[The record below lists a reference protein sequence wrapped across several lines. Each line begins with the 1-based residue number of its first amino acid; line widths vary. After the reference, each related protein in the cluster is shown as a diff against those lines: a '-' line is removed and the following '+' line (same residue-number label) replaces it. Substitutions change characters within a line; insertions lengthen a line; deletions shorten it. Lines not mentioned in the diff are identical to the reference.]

1 MKIRPEELSE
11 NGYVLIDSL
20 GHKELVPFI
29 QTYMKK
35 RTRYSIIYYFCN
47 IIVVGLAGYY
57 FIEGYNL
64 SEYSL
69 GDRFTHF
76 SLGLAIALALVPL
89 HEYIH
94 VLAYKSQGAT
104 KTSYDANL
112 KKFYF
117 MALAD
122 KFVASKKEFE
132 VVALAPFLTITTILT
147 TLFFVIN
154 SNWTLTIIGILL
166 AHTAMCSGDF
176 GLLSYF
182 QYHKNRQ
189 VVTYDDVEN
198 KISYFYGQT
207 SERKTTAILHVV

>member
-1 MKIRPEELSE
+1 MKIRPEELKE
-11 NGYVLIDSL
+11 KGYIKLDEL

-29 QTYMKK
+29 QIYMKK
-35 RTRYSIIYYFCN
+35 RTKYSVIYYISN
-47 IIVVGLAGYY
+47 IIVFGLVGYL
-57 FIEGYNL
+57 FVQNYNL
-64 SEYSL
+64 PDYSF
-69 GDRFTHF
+69 GERFTHF
-76 SLGLAIALALVPL
+76 SYGLAIAFALLPL

-104 KTSYDANL
+104 NTSYDANL

-122 KFVASKKEFE
+122 KFVANRKEFE
-132 VVALAPFLTITTILT
+132 VVALAPFVIITSILIF
-147 TLFFVIN
+147 LFFIVG
-154 SNWTLTIIGILL
+154 SNWTLTIGSILL

-182 QYHKNRQ
+182 EYNKNKQ
-189 VVTYDDVEN
+189 PVTYDDVEN

-207 SERKTTAILHVV
+207 DERKTTA